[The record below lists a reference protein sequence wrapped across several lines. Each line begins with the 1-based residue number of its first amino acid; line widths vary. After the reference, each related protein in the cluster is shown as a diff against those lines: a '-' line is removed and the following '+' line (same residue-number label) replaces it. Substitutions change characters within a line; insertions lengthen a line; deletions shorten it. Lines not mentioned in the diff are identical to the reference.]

1 MRILLTC
8 PYAWDAPGGVQ
19 VHVRQ
24 LAGVLLARGHGVL
37 VLAPG
42 SGQAAEPFAKIV
54 GRPIRVPYAGT
65 VAPIC
70 FSRSSYRRI
79 RRFLR
84 VFEPDVVHV
93 HEPFTPSTSMLTAFA
108 STAPVVAT
116 SHAHLERSRLME
128 LAAPILRS
136 VQRRLSAQVAVSRAA
151 AAFLSRAVPGR
162 VEIVP
167 NGVDVRRFSDPGP
180 PAQGLPGSRRILWVA
195 RLDPQKGFP
204 VMVRAFARVAAE
216 LDDVSLVVVGDGRD
230 RDALGLLSKAD
241 RDRVAVLGTVAHD
254 HLPAYHAA
262 ADVFASPATGQ
273 ESFGITLVEAM
284 AAGLPVVATDIP
296 GYREVLTDG
305 VEGLLVPPGDPDAL
319 AGALRRVLTDPD
331 LASRLAAAGRGRAEG
346 YSWDAVAPRLEAVY
360 GRVVAEAR

>member
-24 LAGVLLARGHGVL
+24 LAAVLLGRGHEVL

-42 SGQAAEPFAKIV
+42 SAPAGESFARVV

-70 FSRSSYRRI
+70 FSWRSFHRI

-93 HEPFTPSTSMLTAFA
+93 HEPFTPSTSMLVTFA
-108 STAPVVAT
+108 ATAPVVAT
-116 SHAHLERSRLME
+116 HHAHLERSRLME
-128 LAAPILRS
+128 LAAPVLRT
-136 VQRRLSAQVAVSRAA
+136 VRRRLSAQIAVSDAA
-151 AAFLSRAVPGR
+151 AAFLSRAVPGP
-162 VEIVP
+162 VDVIP
-167 NGVDVRRFSDPGP
+167 NGVDVRRFADPGP
-180 PAQGLPGSRRILWVA
+180 PAAGLPGSRRVLWVA

-204 VMVRAFARVAAE
+204 VMVRAFARLASE
-216 LDDVSLVVVGDGRD
+216 MDDVSLVVVGEGRD
-230 RDALGLLSKAD
+230 RDALGLLSAAE
-241 RDRVAVLGTVAHD
+241 RRRVAMLGRVVHED
-254 HLPAYHAA
+254 LPPYHAA

-296 GYREVLTDG
+296 GYREVVTDQ
-305 VEGLLVPPGDPDAL
+305 VDGLLVPPGDPGAL
-319 AGALRRVLTDPD
+319 AAGLRRVLTEPG
-331 LASRLAAAGRGRAEG
+331 LASRLSAAGRLRAEG
-346 YSWDAVAPRLEAVY
+346 FSWDAVAPRVEEVY
-360 GRVVAEAR
+360 DRVAGPAR